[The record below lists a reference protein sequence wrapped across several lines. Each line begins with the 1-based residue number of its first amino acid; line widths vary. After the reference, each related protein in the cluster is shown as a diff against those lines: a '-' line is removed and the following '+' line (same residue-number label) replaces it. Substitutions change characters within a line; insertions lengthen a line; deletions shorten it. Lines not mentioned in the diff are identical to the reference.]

1 MVQDDDPLI
10 SIVTV
15 NYNGIKFLSGLFNSI
30 LNLSYPS
37 EKIQIIMVDNGSS
50 DGSVDFVKNEF
61 PMVEIVPLSN
71 NCGYAGGNN
80 EGIRKAKGS
89 YIALVNNDCI
99 VGEDWLSEM
108 LSVFR
113 QYPKSLHIGAVGSKV
128 VLSYPYLPVRFV
140 AASISPEELKKEK
153 DIGRLGV
160 KISDVEI
167 LREKEN
173 GSIKKGGTNSGN
185 NNNFYGFR
193 EINATE
199 MDIKYSDGFYP
210 PASNSKGSI
219 YRWTQDTAV
228 LAVPL
233 ENLDEDII
241 MQFSISSY
249 LSSNNLQI
257 VVGEEILYDLKAD
270 GNPQKIKVKIP
281 KSYFSCRKDIINS
294 CGTKINKL
302 FYSRDRGYLSF
313 DEGQYGNI
321 EEVFAVSGSS
331 LLIDRQMLEDAG
343 CFDESFFTYYEDI
356 DLFWRARLKG
366 WKMFFTPDSVVRH
379 LHCGTGKE
387 WSYSFTYHVVRNRML
402 MIFKCGWPVL
412 FLKCY
417 TLFVLSTIKNVAFY
431 AVNLLIGRRLK
442 RVDIPVRVRVFF
454 ELFYM
459 LPKNLAARFKIRKG
473 RKVSDKIIKSWMR
486 NF

>member
-15 NYNGIKFLSGLFNSI
+15 NYNGRKFLSGLFNSI

-37 EKIQIIMVDNGSS
+37 EKIQTIMVDNGSS
-50 DGSVDFVKNEF
+50 DGSVGFVKNEF

-71 NCGYAGGNN
+71 NYGYAGGNN

-89 YIALVNNDCI
+89 YVALVNNDCI
-99 VGEDWLSEM
+99 VEEDWLSKM
-108 LSVFR
+108 LHIFR
-113 QYPKSLHIGAVGSKV
+113 QHPKSLHIGAVGSKV
-128 VLSYPYLPVRFV
+128 VLFYPYLPVQFV
-140 AASISPEELKKEK
+140 AASINPGELKKGK
-153 DIGRLGV
+153 YISRLGV
-160 KISDVEI
+160 KISDVEV

-173 GSIKKGGTNSGN
+173 G
-185 NNNFYGFR
+185 
-193 EINATE
+193 E
-199 MDIKYSDGFYP
+199 MDIKYLDGFYP
-210 PASNSKGSI
+210 PASDSKGSI
-219 YRWTQDTAV
+219 YRWTQDNAV

-241 MQFSISSY
+241 MQFSVSSY

-270 GNPQKIKVKIP
+270 GNPQKIKIKIP
-281 KSYFSCRKDIINS
+281 KSYFNCRKDIINS

-313 DEGQYGNI
+313 DEGQYGNT

-387 WSYSFTYHVVRNRML
+387 WSYSFTYHVVRNRLL
-402 MIFKCGWPVL
+402 MIFRCGWPVL
-412 FLKCY
+412 FLRCY
-417 TLFVLSTIKNVAFY
+417 TLFVLSTIKNAAFY
-431 AVNLLIGRRLK
+431 AANLLIGKRLK

-459 LPKNLAARFKIRKG
+459 LPKNLSARLKIRKG

>member
-15 NYNGIKFLSGLFNSI
+15 NYNGRKFLGDLFNSI
-30 LNLSYPS
+30 LNLNYPS

-50 DGSVDFVKNEF
+50 DGSVDFVKKEF
-61 PMVEIVPLSN
+61 PMVEMVPLSN
-71 NCGYAGGNN
+71 NYGYAGGNN

-99 VGEDWLSEM
+99 VEEDWLSEM
-108 LSVFR
+108 LSIFK
-113 QYPKSLHIGAVGSKV
+113 QYPKNSHAGAVGSKV
-128 VLSYPYLPVRFV
+128 VLSYPYLPVQFV
-140 AASISPEELKKEK
+140 AVSVSPRELKKGK
-153 DIGRLGV
+153 GSSRLGV

-167 LREKEN
+167 LRAKEKDDIRK
-173 GSIKKGGTNSGN
+173 SSANSGN
-185 NNNFYGFR
+185 NN
-193 EINATE
+193 
-199 MDIKYSDGFYP
+199 IKYLDGFYP
-210 PASNSKGSI
+210 PASDSEGSI
-219 YRWTQDTAV
+219 YRWTQDNAV

-233 ENLDEDII
+233 ENLDEDIM
-241 MQFSISSY
+241 MQFKISSY

-257 VVGEEILYDLKAD
+257 VVGEEILYDLKVN
-270 GNPQKIKVKIP
+270 GNPQEIKIKIP
-281 KSYFSCRKDIINS
+281 KSYFNCRKDIINS

-321 EEVFAVSGSS
+321 EEVFALSGSS

-343 CFDESFFTYYEDI
+343 YFDENFFTYYEDI

-387 WSYSFTYHVVRNRML
+387 WSYSFTYHVVRNRLL

-417 TLFVLSTIKNVAFY
+417 TLFVLSTIAHVVVY
-431 AVNLLIGRRLK
+431 AANLLVGRRLK
-442 RVDIPVRVRVFF
+442 RVDIPARARVFF